1 MNEIKIL
8 DGGLGSELIK
18 RGKNLPSD
26 IWSAEANTKYPNLV
40 HKIHLDYINAGADYI
55 TTNTFRSTPRSYK
68 KINRTNYIKKSKES
82 FNNAIE
88 IAKSASNN
96 KHPIIGSI
104 APLEEC
110 YDPTLFPN
118 NAIALSEFQQL
129 GSWFL
134 NSNVDIL
141 LLETMNS
148 IIETDIAITAL
159 KPLKLPIWVSF
170 VLKDN
175 EHLLSGDKLIDA
187 LKLLAKKQVD
197 TVLLNCNSIK
207 RTYQSMNIIS
217 ENWTESWGIYP
228 NLGVGEPSI
237 DGRITKYSSM
247 DDFSDLIIQA
257 INIGANILG
266 ACCGSSPEHIKQIKG
281 LLN

>member
-18 RGKNLPSD
+18 RGKNLPSN

-55 TTNTFRSTPRSYK
+55 TTNTFRTTPRAYK
-68 KINRTNYIKKSKES
+68 KINRTNYIKKSKQS
-82 FNNAIE
+82 FNNAIQ
-88 IAKSASNN
+88 IALSASNN
-96 KHPIIGSI
+96 NHPIIGSI

-110 YDPTLFPN
+110 YNPALFPN
-118 NAIALSEFQQL
+118 NSIALSEFKEL
-129 GSWFL
+129 GLWFS
-134 NSNVDIL
+134 NSKVNIL

-148 IIETDIAITAL
+148 ITETEIAITAL
-159 KPLKLPIWVSF
+159 KPFNLPLWVSF

-175 EHLLSGDKLIDA
+175 EHLLSGEKLIDA
-187 LKLLAKKQVD
+187 LKLLKKKQVD
-197 TVLLNCNSIK
+197 TVLINCNSIK

-217 ENWTESWGIYP
+217 ENWTGSWGIYP
-228 NLGVGEPSI
+228 NLGIGEPSI
-237 DGRITKYSSM
+237 DGKITKYSSI
-247 DDFSDLIIQA
+247 DDFSDLITQA

-266 ACCGSSPEHIKQIKG
+266 ACCGSCPEHIKQIKK
-281 LLN
+281 LVH

>member
-18 RGKNLPSD
+18 RGINLPSN

-55 TTNTFRSTPRSYK
+55 TTNTFRATPRAYQ
-68 KINRTNYIKKSKES
+68 KINSTNYIKKSKQS
-82 FNNAIE
+82 FNNAIQ
-88 IAKSASNN
+88 IAESVSNN
-96 KHPIIGSI
+96 KYPIIGSI

-110 YDPTLFPN
+110 YNPNLFPN
-118 NAIALSEFQQL
+118 NSIALSEFQQL
-129 GSWFL
+129 GLWFS
-134 NSNVDIL
+134 NSNIDIL

-159 KPLKLPIWVSF
+159 KPFKLPLWVSF

-187 LKLLAKKQVD
+187 LNLLKKKHVD

-217 ENWTESWGIYP
+217 ENWIGSWGIYP
-228 NLGVGEPSI
+228 NLGIGEPSI

-247 DDFSDLIIQA
+247 DDFTALIIEA

-266 ACCGSSPEHIKQIKG
+266 ACCGSSPKHIKQIRS

>member
-1 MNEIKIL
+1 MTIQVDNFDANDIILRMKPNFSDKNRWNGYIDMEI
-8 DGGLGSELIK
+8 
-18 RGKNLPSD
+18 
-26 IWSAEANTKYPNLV
+26 
-40 HKIHLDYINAGADYI
+40 I
-55 TTNTFRSTPRSYK
+55 TD
-68 KINRTNYIKKSKES
+68 
-82 FNNAIE
+82 
-88 IAKSASNN
+88 N

-129 GSWFL
+129 GSWFS

-217 ENWTESWGIYP
+217 ENWTGSWGIYP
-228 NLGVGEPSI
+228 NLGIGEPSI

-247 DDFSDLIIQA
+247 DDFSDLITQA

-266 ACCGSSPEHIKQIKG
+266 ACCGSSPEHIKQIKS
-281 LLN
+281 LLSLTHASRLFWATLL